1 MKTKPVHLTA
11 AERSVSRE
19 ALAQLLAG
27 ENDLT
32 ERQAQ
37 AAESASEKLARPRD
51 TLLPALKLAVKLLRQ
66 HADPE
71 DLGGSR
77 FDLTDCKAMKPIFA
91 ALAAHGGEP
100 G

>member
-11 AERSVSRE
+11 TERSVARE
-19 ALAQLLAG
+19 AIAQLMAG
-27 ENDLT
+27 ENNLT
-32 ERQAQ
+32 ARQAE
-37 AAESASEKLARPRD
+37 AADSAAQKLASPRD

-66 HADPE
+66 HADAE